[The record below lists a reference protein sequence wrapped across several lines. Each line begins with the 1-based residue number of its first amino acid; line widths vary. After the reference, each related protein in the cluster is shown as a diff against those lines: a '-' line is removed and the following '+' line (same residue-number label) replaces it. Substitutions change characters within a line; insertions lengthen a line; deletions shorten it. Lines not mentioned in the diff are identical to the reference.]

1 MSDQDIKKGYS
12 PSEEFIIKATPVL
25 QVLEDLG
32 FDVSIREGD
41 NFLSPFRQE
50 TAPSFHV
57 NEATGKWYDHGC
69 GVGGDVITLV
79 QMLEREG
86 RIILPPL
93 PDTLERSA
101 NPANEV
107 FRRTLIFL
115 NRQYHPEITPIG
127 EKEGSRVQS
136 TERARTTRQTAER
149 LRAQREEASQKEKE
163 SRFESVTARD
173 LTSPSL
179 MRYGEQVR
187 HIPQTLLRRYCKQV
201 HYTLK
206 PRPPYTRGIEKYAVG
221 FPNAKG
227 GWVLRNEFPNRR
239 GETVKIK
246 ECTSSFPSFISSD
259 GSFIPEGR
267 QRATSGR
274 AVVFEGFFDFLSWM
288 AWTNRI
294 APRDTDVVVLNSV
307 HNLPHAEPFLISH
320 RQVIGYF
327 DNDDTGRSHSALLER
342 SCREAGVDYR
352 DCAYAYKESNDL
364 AEAWA
369 KEHSKRLAAARAP
382 KAEEARP
389 QQQEE
394 HQEERQEQSGRPKI
408 K

>member
-1 MSDQDIKKGYS
+1 MSDRDIKKGYS

-32 FDVSIREGD
+32 FDVSTREGD
-41 NFLSPFRQE
+41 NFLSPFRAE
-50 TAPSFHV
+50 VTPSFHV
-57 NEATGKWYDHGC
+57 NEATGKWYDHGY

-86 RIILPPL
+86 RVTLPPI

-101 NPANEV
+101 NPSNEV
-107 FRRTLIFL
+107 FRRTLIYL
-115 NRQYHPEITPIG
+115 NQQYHPEITPIG
-127 EKEGSRVQS
+127 EREGSRVQS
-136 TERARTTRQTAER
+136 AERARATRQEAEA
-149 LRAQREEASQKEKE
+149 LRAQREEAAKREKE
-163 SRFESVTARD
+163 SRFESVTVKD

-179 MRYGEQVR
+179 IRYGEQDR
-187 HIPQTLLRRYCKQV
+187 HIPQTILCRYCKQV

-206 PRPPYTRGIEKYAVG
+206 PKPPYTKGIEKYAVG
-221 FPNAKG
+221 FPNARG
-227 GWVLRNEFPNRR
+227 GWVLRNEFPNRK

-246 ECTSSFPSFISSD
+246 ECTSTFPTFISSD
-259 GSFIPEGR
+259 GSFLPEGE
-267 QRATSGR
+267 QKATSGR

-288 AWTNRI
+288 AWTGRI
-294 APRDTDVVVLNSV
+294 VPRDADVVVLNSA
-307 HNLPHAEPFLISH
+307 HQITHAEPFLLSH
-320 RQVIGYF
+320 GQVIGYF
-327 DNDDTGRSHSALLER
+327 DNDKTGRTHSAELEA
-342 SCREAGVDYR
+342 SCRQAGVDYR

-369 KEHSKRLAAARAP
+369 KEHSKRLAAARTP
-382 KAEEARP
+382 KVEKPQP

-394 HQEERQEQSGRPKI
+394 HEEVQQEQATRPKI